1 MIEATACSNA
11 ADAAA
16 YYAPAREQQ
25 QEEAADHLAAPA
37 VATAA
42 ATSAASRFV
51 AVGCGREVGQRSPF
65 VSQLPVQLVAPG

>member
-42 ATSAASRFV
+42 SAASRTV